1 MADKIKRYEFGTR
14 HYEADLEEVAGGSL
28 MLYTDHQAAMR
39 EAWKMVHELRE
50 ELEDILYAE
59 FSQDDTKN
67 KLVARASAFLAAHQE
82 CGGGGE

>member
-1 MADKIKRYEFGTR
+1 MADKIRRYDFDGYGDPHESATGCFIF
-14 HYEADLEEVAGGSL
+14 H
-28 MLYTDHQAAMR
+28 TDHQAAMR
-39 EAWKMVHELRE
+39 EAWKMAHELRE

-67 KLVARASAFLAAHQE
+67 KLVARARAFLSAHQE